1 MFALAQIVVQHT
13 QPHQYGFLGI
23 NGLVGLFI
31 GLFILVVICVIL
43 FKIFRLLMVALGV
56 PAPWSEI
63 LYWFAVLIIFL
74 IFLHFF
80 GLY

>member
-1 MFALAQIVVQHT
+1 MLLAQLLQHT
-13 QPHQYGFLGI
+13 HYGFLGI

-43 FKIFRLLMVALGV
+43 FKIFRLLMTGLGV
-56 PAPWSEI
+56 PSPWAEI
-63 LYWFAVLIIFL
+63 LYWLVVLLIFL
-74 IFLHFF
+74 VFLHFF

>member
-1 MFALAQIVVQHT
+1 MLLLAQQVVLNH
-13 QPHQYGFLGI
+13 HYGFAGI
-23 NGLVGLFI
+23 EGLVGLFL

-43 FKIFRLLMVALGV
+43 FKIFRLLMAALGV

-63 LYWFAVLIIFL
+63 LYWVAVLIIFL

>member
-1 MFALAQIVVQHT
+1 MFMLAQLATH
-13 QPHQYGFLGI
+13 HYGFLGI
-23 NGLVGLFI
+23 DGLIGLFI
-31 GLFILVVICVIL
+31 GLFILVVVCVIL

-56 PAPWSEI
+56 PDPWSGI
-63 LYWFAVLIIFL
+63 LYWLAVLIIFL